1 MSKFIVIRKN
11 KDGSFDN
18 VGMNNRYLTSEYKTL
33 SGLIRHGISK
43 QWKQNGFRVQD
54 INDNVLYQS

>member
-1 MSKFIVIRKN
+1 MSKFIVTRKN

-33 SGLIRHGISK
+33 SGLIRYGISE

-54 INDNVLYQS
+54 INDKVLYQS

>member
-1 MSKFIVIRKN
+1 MSKFIVTRKN

-33 SGLIRHGISK
+33 SGLIRYGICE

-54 INDNVLYQS
+54 INDKVLYQS

>member
-1 MSKFIVIRKN
+1 MNKFIVTRKN

-33 SGLIRHGISK
+33 SGLIRHGISE
-43 QWKQNGFRVQD
+43 QWKKTA
-54 INDNVLYQS
+54 S

>member
-1 MSKFIVIRKN
+1 MSKFIVTRKN

-33 SGLIRHGISK
+33 SGLIRYGISK

-54 INDNVLYQS
+54 INNNVLYQS